1 MLGPGIIYCDFKGKA
16 DIHEAVQECG
26 RANTED
32 MLKDIAVFVLDRLWN
47 KEEI

>member
-1 MLGPGIIYCDFKGKA
+1 MSGSGIIYYHFKGKA
-16 DIHEAVQECG
+16 NILEAVQECG

-32 MLKDIAVFVLDRLWN
+32 MLKDIAAVVLDRLWN